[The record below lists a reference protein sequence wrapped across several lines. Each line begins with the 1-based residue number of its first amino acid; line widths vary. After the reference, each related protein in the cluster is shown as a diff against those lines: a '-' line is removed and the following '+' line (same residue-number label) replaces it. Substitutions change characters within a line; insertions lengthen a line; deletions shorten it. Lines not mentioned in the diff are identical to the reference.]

1 MKIQHLKVWNGTKEV
16 LRGKYVI
23 LNVHIKKEK
32 ILKSNHLSSHLK
44 NPGKEESNK
53 PRANMR
59 KETMEVVQK
68 SIKQKIGKK
77 TINQGTGSVRRSMKL
92 IRMIKKREDTNDQY
106 ED

>member
-1 MKIQHLKVWNGTKEV
+1 MKIQHLKVWNRTKEV
-16 LRGKYVI
+16 LRGKSVI

-59 KETMEVVQK
+59 KETTEVVQK

-77 TINQGTGSVRRSMKL
+77 NNKTRNRLCEKINEINK
-92 IRMIKKREDTNDQY
+92 NDQEKRRY
-106 ED
+106 K

>member
-1 MKIQHLKVWNGTKEV
+1 M
-16 LRGKYVI
+16 
-23 LNVHIKKEK
+23 
-32 ILKSNHLSSHLK
+32 
-44 NPGKEESNK
+44 
-53 PRANMR
+53 

-77 TINQGTGSVRRSMKL
+77 TIKQGTGSVRRSMKL